1 MAQIW
6 NRYNQVPHLTQDT
19 VWESEKYKKKI
30 RYMRAKKSAFSQ
42 QVTTRLN
49 DTDKTIKQRQTQNK
63 KDPQKKYRLGM
74 VSKKITGGLKLVSRY
89 QPHA

>member
-1 MAQIW
+1 MFQCFMSLKCVCKVGKVAKIW

-19 VWESEKYKKKI
+19 VRESDKYKKKI

-49 DTDKTIKQRQTQNK
+49 DTDKTI
-63 KDPQKKYRLGM
+63 
-74 VSKKITGGLKLVSRY
+74 
-89 QPHA
+89 